1 VPIVKLMVREAQLRR
16 RVRAHLKKLGFG
28 RGPNGDLVPPRL
40 DKAGYRELHAPQRA
54 ERLAEEAKFL
64 QGQQADLITHFAS
77 GSEVNVQSMRIRVEL
92 IDHSSWQ
99 SDLFRFATLLWSIP
113 VSKGFGRRMR
123 FLVWDDHTE
132 KLVGVFALGDP
143 VFNLGARD
151 RLIGWTAK
159 DRGSRLVHMLDGYV
173 IGAVP
178 PYNRILG
185 GKLVASLMR
194 TQEVVAAFRARYGS
208 SEGIIS
214 GSSKNA
220 HLVAIT
226 TTSALGR
233 SAIYNRLRLDGISY
247 LESIGFT
254 GGYGHFHFPRAL
266 FDEMRDYLEYRKDP
280 YANNH
285 QYGDGPNWRLRS
297 IRRALHLLGMNPDLL
312 KHGLA
317 REVFVSH
324 LADNAVDVLSGR
336 RKRPKYGSL
345 LTAANVA
352 QLAISRWM
360 LPRALRDE
368 SYRQV
373 TREEILA
380 QVTAVAPRR
389 ASERDPKIAQ
399 RNR

>member
-1 VPIVKLMVREAQLRR
+1 MPVIKLLVREAQLRR

-28 RGPNGDLVPPRL
+28 KDENGELVPPNL
-40 DKAGYRELHAPQRA
+40 DKEGYRELHAPQRA

-64 QGQQADLITHFAS
+64 DSQKRDLIRYFAC
-77 GSEVNVQSMRIRVEL
+77 GAEVNISALRIRVEL
-92 IDHSSWQ
+92 IDHSCWQ

-123 FLVWDDHTE
+123 FLVWDDNTQ
-132 KLVGVFALGDP
+132 KLVGLFALGDP
-143 VFNLGARD
+143 VFNLRARD
-151 RLIGWTAK
+151 QLIGWTARE
-159 DRGSRLVHMLDGYV
+159 RGSRLVHLLDGYV

-178 PYNRILG
+178 PFNKILG
-185 GKLVASLMR
+185 GKLIASLMR
-194 TQEVVAAFRARYGS
+194 TQEVVSAFRAKYGA

-214 GSSKNA
+214 GSAKNA

-233 SAIYNRLRLDGISY
+233 SAVYNRLRLEGINY

-254 GGYGHFHFPRAL
+254 GGYGHFHFPRPL
-266 FDEMRDYLEYRKDP
+266 FDEMRDYLVYRKDP

-285 QYGDGPNWRLRS
+285 QFGDGPNWRLRS
-297 IRRALHLLGMNPDLL
+297 IRRTLHLLGMNPDLI

-324 LADNAVDVLSGR
+324 VADNALDVLSGR

-345 LTAANVA
+345 LSAASVA
-352 QLAISRWM
+352 QLAVNRWM
-360 LPRALRDE
+360 LPRSERDD

-373 TREEILA
+373 TQEDTMA
-380 QVTAVAPRR
+380 QITNVARQR
-389 ASERDPKIAQ
+389 IQGMESRAQ

>member
-1 VPIVKLMVREAQLRR
+1 MPVIKLMVREAQLRR

-28 RGPNGDLVPPRL
+28 KDSNGDLVPPSL

-54 ERLAEEAKFL
+54 ERLNEEAKFL
-64 QGQQADLITHFAS
+64 ISRKRDLIKHFAA
-77 GSEVNVQSMRIRVEL
+77 GGEVNVQSLRIRIEL
-92 IDHSSWQ
+92 IEHSSWQ

-123 FLVWDDHTE
+123 FLVWDEYSE

-151 RLIGWTAK
+151 RLIGWTAQE
-159 DRGSRLVHMLDGYV
+159 RGSRLVHMLDGYV

-178 PYNRILG
+178 PYNKILG
-185 GKLVASLMR
+185 GKLIASLMR
-194 TQEVVAAFRARYGS
+194 TQEVVAAFRSRYGAS
-208 SEGIIS
+208 AGIIS

-233 SAIYNRLRLDGISY
+233 SAVYNRLRLDGISY

-266 FDEMRDYLEYRKDP
+266 FDEMRGYLLYRKDP

-297 IRRALHLLGMNPDLL
+297 IRRVLHLLGMNPELL

-324 LADNAVDVLSGR
+324 VADNAVDVLSGR

-352 QLAISRWM
+352 QLAVDRWM
-360 LPRALRDE
+360 LPRSLRDE
-368 SYRQV
+368 SYKNV
-373 TREEILA
+373 TREEIMA
-380 QVTAVAPRR
+380 QITGVASQQIHGRES
-389 ASERDPKIAQ
+389 AIAQ